1 MVNFSMLG
9 LNWKE
14 KTKDGTQEAKQH
26 FSRCITKI
34 IIKLLI
40 KHVFLL
46 EEFSSST
53 ATSPTSPPEQKQKQ
67 SVHSLEPLYVQ
78 E

>member
-1 MVNFSMLG
+1 MLG

-14 KTKDGTQEAKQH
+14 KIKDGTQEAKQH
-26 FSRCITKI
+26 FSHCITKI

-67 SVHSLEPLYVQ
+67 SVHSLESLYVQ